1 MKEMNELYLRLI
13 KASVVKLLGFV
24 RDEFAITQEEIYK
37 LLSYASILSL
47 SDNVLDKSKSYEI
60 VSRVFEVTNDFNPKL
75 INAADLI
82 LSRIGNFP
90 GRLLMRN
97 RFNRGEEPDL
107 SLPFS
112 LERIAREVENSFDD
126 KKLTDFQYNLF
137 SSLEKYSSLSVSAP
151 TSAGKSFVLTLNA
164 IRCIKNHSKEC
175 IVYIVPTRALISEV
189 STRIRSEC
197 INAGLSKTIIR
208 TSPVLVDREKIVE
221 GLVYVLT
228 QERFISLLTES
239 VSHPEFVVNLLLID
253 EAHEIQKGKRGILLQ
268 NAIEVSLD
276 LYPNANIMFSSP
288 LIKNPEYFLSVFKR
302 EYRSKY
308 FVERISPVAQNV
320 LLVNQVD
327 RKVKTICVSNLLE
340 GVHVDIG
347 EFEID
352 FSFRGGK
359 VQQKS
364 SFAKFISDTGGAVI
378 VFENDPSAAEDV
390 ALSLTE
396 KLIIEDA
403 RPDYLEFIDFIK
415 EEMHSDYSLAH
426 CMEHKVAF
434 HYGNMP
440 SIIRSGIEYFFKRG
454 DIQYIVC
461 TSTLLQGVNL
471 PAKHIILDNPHSG
484 SNSMSRADF
493 LNLSGRAGR
502 LLHEFHGNVWCLRPN
517 DWDAKVFEGEKL
529 QVINSAMSDV
539 MLDGGGIICNAI
551 DGLLIDPIE
560 KDLADVAFAKL
571 FHEIRR
577 DDLQSEYFLRNDK
590 SEEYH
595 EVLEYNFNKISMMKI
610 NVPDELLRMN
620 IGIRP
625 DYIQRLYDL
634 FKESANLDGYSLY
647 SPFKKGG
654 KQRIDLAIEIIRD
667 IFSWDISH
675 QHSLWI
681 SMLAHKWMTGKSLSS
696 LISFEVD
703 RAFSLEERNKS
714 EKDISFKRKKVSST
728 IRGVLKGLE
737 TQVRYNLV
745 RYIKVYQDVL
755 RFVMEERNEG
765 AKAVLVENI
774 SAYLEFGSCN
784 PIDLNLMSLGLSRS
798 TALLVRKKVK
808 LPPEGTPEDYLSFL
822 RKVNF
827 DKTSIPSYC
836 MREIKDVLGD
846 MKI

>member
-1 MKEMNELYLRLI
+1 M
-13 KASVVKLLGFV
+13 
-24 RDEFAITQEEIYK
+24 
-37 LLSYASILSL
+37 
-47 SDNVLDKSKSYEI
+47 
-60 VSRVFEVTNDFNPKL
+60 
-75 INAADLI
+75 
-82 LSRIGNFP
+82 
-90 GRLLMRN
+90 
-97 RFNRGEEPDL
+97 PDL

-208 TSPVLVDREKIVE
+208 TSPALVDRDKIVE

-239 VSHPEFVVNLLLID
+239 VSHPDFVVNLLLID

-276 LYPNANIMFSSP
+276 LYPNANVMFSSP

-320 LLVNQVD
+320 LLVNQVN

-340 GVHVDIG
+340 GMHVDVG

-364 SFAKFISDTGGAVI
+364 SFAKFISDNGGAVI

-502 LLHEFHGNVWCLRPN
+502 LLHEFHGNVWCLRPD
-517 DWDAKVFEGEKL
+517 DWDAKVFEGEK
-529 QVINSAMSDV
+529 
-539 MLDGGGIICNAI
+539 
-551 DGLLIDPIE
+551 
-560 KDLADVAFAKL
+560 
-571 FHEIRR
+571 
-577 DDLQSEYFLRNDK
+577 
-590 SEEYH
+590 
-595 EVLEYNFNKISMMKI
+595 
-610 NVPDELLRMN
+610 
-620 IGIRP
+620 
-625 DYIQRLYDL
+625 
-634 FKESANLDGYSLY
+634 
-647 SPFKKGG
+647 
-654 KQRIDLAIEIIRD
+654 
-667 IFSWDISH
+667 
-675 QHSLWI
+675 
-681 SMLAHKWMTGKSLSS
+681 
-696 LISFEVD
+696 
-703 RAFSLEERNKS
+703 
-714 EKDISFKRKKVSST
+714 
-728 IRGVLKGLE
+728 
-737 TQVRYNLV
+737 
-745 RYIKVYQDVL
+745 
-755 RFVMEERNEG
+755 
-765 AKAVLVENI
+765 
-774 SAYLEFGSCN
+774 
-784 PIDLNLMSLGLSRS
+784 
-798 TALLVRKKVK
+798 
-808 LPPEGTPEDYLSFL
+808 
-822 RKVNF
+822 
-827 DKTSIPSYC
+827 
-836 MREIKDVLGD
+836 
-846 MKI
+846 

>member
-208 TSPVLVDREKIVE
+208 TSPALVDREKIVE

-308 FVERISPVAQNV
+308 FVERISPVAQ
-320 LLVNQVD
+320 
-327 RKVKTICVSNLLE
+327 
-340 GVHVDIG
+340 
-347 EFEID
+347 
-352 FSFRGGK
+352 
-359 VQQKS
+359 
-364 SFAKFISDTGGAVI
+364 
-378 VFENDPSAAEDV
+378 
-390 ALSLTE
+390 
-396 KLIIEDA
+396 
-403 RPDYLEFIDFIK
+403 
-415 EEMHSDYSLAH
+415 
-426 CMEHKVAF
+426 
-434 HYGNMP
+434 
-440 SIIRSGIEYFFKRG
+440 
-454 DIQYIVC
+454 
-461 TSTLLQGVNL
+461 
-471 PAKHIILDNPHSG
+471 
-484 SNSMSRADF
+484 
-493 LNLSGRAGR
+493 
-502 LLHEFHGNVWCLRPN
+502 
-517 DWDAKVFEGEKL
+517 
-529 QVINSAMSDV
+529 
-539 MLDGGGIICNAI
+539 
-551 DGLLIDPIE
+551 
-560 KDLADVAFAKL
+560 
-571 FHEIRR
+571 
-577 DDLQSEYFLRNDK
+577 
-590 SEEYH
+590 
-595 EVLEYNFNKISMMKI
+595 
-610 NVPDELLRMN
+610 
-620 IGIRP
+620 
-625 DYIQRLYDL
+625 
-634 FKESANLDGYSLY
+634 
-647 SPFKKGG
+647 
-654 KQRIDLAIEIIRD
+654 
-667 IFSWDISH
+667 
-675 QHSLWI
+675 
-681 SMLAHKWMTGKSLSS
+681 
-696 LISFEVD
+696 
-703 RAFSLEERNKS
+703 
-714 EKDISFKRKKVSST
+714 
-728 IRGVLKGLE
+728 
-737 TQVRYNLV
+737 
-745 RYIKVYQDVL
+745 
-755 RFVMEERNEG
+755 
-765 AKAVLVENI
+765 
-774 SAYLEFGSCN
+774 
-784 PIDLNLMSLGLSRS
+784 
-798 TALLVRKKVK
+798 
-808 LPPEGTPEDYLSFL
+808 
-822 RKVNF
+822 
-827 DKTSIPSYC
+827 
-836 MREIKDVLGD
+836 
-846 MKI
+846 